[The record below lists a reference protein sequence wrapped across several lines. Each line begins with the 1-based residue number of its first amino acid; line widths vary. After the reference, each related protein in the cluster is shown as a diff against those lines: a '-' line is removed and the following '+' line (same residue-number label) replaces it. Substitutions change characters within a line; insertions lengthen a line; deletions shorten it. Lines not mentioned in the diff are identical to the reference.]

1 MLRANADDVE
11 YSRLPDTLSYAD
23 GALLEPL
30 AVAIHSVRKAAAKPG
45 ATCLVIGA
53 GAVGLLCAAVAKF
66 SGYGRVVMADI
77 ATNRLAFALQ
87 NGFADETLALLPRRP
102 SSVEEG
108 LSFAKEDAAA
118 MMARNQGQKFARTFE
133 CTGVEGC
140 VRTGIYVSRRDGRRF
155 DHKPSSESFRLIP
168 NSRPHEAAVKFF
180 LSGWERPSKHSQY
193 RLQHCVR

>member
-1 MLRANADDVE
+1 MGGNAEDVKL
-11 YSRLPDTLSYAD
+11 SRIPDALSYAD

-77 ATNRLAFALQ
+77 ASNRLAFALK
-87 NGFADETLALLPRRP
+87 NGFADETAGLTPRRP

-108 LSFAKEDAAA
+108 LAFAKEDAAA
-118 MMARNQGQKFARTFE
+118 MVAKNRGDKFARTFE

-140 VRTGIYVSRRDGRRF
+140 VRTAIYVSRT
-155 DHKPSSESFRLIP
+155 
-168 NSRPHEAAVKFF
+168 RPHALNTE
-180 LSGWERPSKHSQY
+180 PSLDY
-193 RLQHCVR
+193 TC

>member
-1 MLRANADDVE
+1 MEL
-11 YSRLPDTLSYAD
+11 SRIPNTLSYVD

-77 ATNRLAFALQ
+77 ASNRLAFALK
-87 NGFADETLALLPRRP
+87 NGFADETMGLAPRRP

-108 LSFAKEDAAA
+108 LAFAKEDAAA
-118 MMARNQGQKFARTFE
+118 MMAKNRGDKFARTFE

-140 VRTGIYVSRRDGRRF
+140 VRTAIYVSRTRA
-155 DHKPSSESFRLIP
+155 HALNTE
-168 NSRPHEAAVKFF
+168 
-180 LSGWERPSKHSQY
+180 LSLDY
-193 RLQHCVR
+193 IC

>member
-1 MLRANADDVE
+1 MLE
-11 YSRLPDTLSYAD
+11 LQRLPDTLSYAD

-45 ATCLVIGA
+45 ASCLVIGA

-77 ATNRLAFALQ
+77 ASNRLAFALQ
-87 NGFADETLALLPRRP
+87 NGFADETVLLAPRRP

-108 LSFAKEDAAA
+108 LGFAKEDAVA
-118 MMARNQGQKFARTFE
+118 MTAKNQGDKFARTFE

-140 VRTGIYVSRRDGRRF
+140 VRTAIYVSQKIPRVSILD
-155 DHKPSSESFRLIP
+155 SS
-168 NSRPHEAAVKFF
+168 
-180 LSGWERPSKHSQY
+180 SQEIV
-193 RLQHCVR
+193 LT

>member
-1 MLRANADDVE
+1 MGGNTDDVE
-11 YSRLPDTLSYAD
+11 LSRLPDTLSYAD

-77 ATNRLAFALQ
+77 AVNRLAFALK
-87 NGFADETLALLPRRP
+87 NGFADETAGLAPRRP

-108 LSFAKEDAAA
+108 LAFAKKDAAA
-118 MMARNQGQKFARTFE
+118 LMANNRSDRFARTFE

-140 VRTGIYVSRRDGRRF
+140 VRTAIYVSRTRA
-155 DHKPSSESFRLIP
+155 H
-168 NSRPHEAAVKFF
+168 AVNTEFS
-180 LSGWERPSKHSQY
+180 LNDT
-193 RLQHCVR
+193 C